1 MVTSDSRQCP
11 VIVVHGLWVH
21 GLVMGY
27 LAHRIS
33 GCGFTASTWSY
44 PSMRMTLTENA
55 ERFARHCEGLA
66 ATQGLHIVAHSMG
79 GLVALKM
86 LELVPSISCERLL
99 LLGTPYTDS
108 VAARRLAGFP
118 GGDLLLGRSIAQW
131 LNEPRPGIR
140 AESVGVISGTRGL
153 GLGALIAPDLPQP
166 NDGVVAREETMLP
179 LDVPRIDLPVSHSE
193 MLFSSE
199 VARQCCTFLKY
210 GRFEAK
216 VR

>member
-1 MVTSDSRQCP
+1 M
-11 VIVVHGLWVH
+11 IVHGLWVH
-21 GLVMGY
+21 GLVMAY

-33 GCGFTASTWSY
+33 VCGFDTSTWSY
-44 PSMRMTLTENA
+44 PSMRLTLAENA

-66 ATQGLHIVAHSMG
+66 VPRLNIVAHSMG

-86 LELVPSISCERLL
+86 LELAPSIDCERLL

-131 LNEPRPGIR
+131 LSEPRPGVR
-140 AESVGVISGTRGL
+140 AGAVGVIAGTRGL

-166 NDGVVAREETMLP
+166 NDGVVALEETQLP
-179 LDVPRIDLPVSHSE
+179 GVAARIALPVSHSE
-193 MLFSSE
+193 MLFSSG
-199 VARQCCTFLKY
+199 VARQCCAFLRH
-210 GRFEAK
+210 GRFEAEA
-216 VR
+216 